1 MRISMKSK
9 KYLCLAVLGFC
20 IGFYTGKAYPY
31 DENGS
36 RYWLAMNLYFE
47 AGNQSD
53 AGRLAVGYVTLNR
66 VMSMSYPDTVQEV
79 VQQGPTYTNWK
90 GNVWPV
96 KHQCQFSWYC
106 DGKSDKPTEPDSW
119 QRAKDIAYG
128 VMNHD
133 LGLGLTDGADHYH
146 ANFIEPFWAPHM
158 TLVTTIGNHK
168 FYKAN

>member
-1 MRISMKSK
+1 MRISMKST

-31 DENGS
+31 DENGN

-66 VMSMSYPDTVQEV
+66 VMSVSYPDTIQEV

-90 GNVWPV
+90 GSVWPV

-106 DGKSDKPTEPDSW
+106 DGK
-119 QRAKDIAYG
+119 KDIPEDSKTWEECLVLADILLNTYNYNYDFTEG
-128 VMNHD
+128 ATHYHNDTVHPYW
-133 LGLGLTDGADHYH
+133 ADHLAH
-146 ANFIEPFWAPHM
+146 V
-158 TLVTTIGNHK
+158 VTIDNHI
-168 FYKAN
+168 FYK